1 MLWSIIIGYV
11 CLSIVVVILT
21 PKNIQEIALKVM
33 VSIPIGLIAT
43 TFVILIT
50 LILLNEFA

>member
-11 CLSIVVVILT
+11 CLSIVVVVLI
-21 PKNIQEIALKVM
+21 PENIQEIALKVM
-33 VSIPIGLIAT
+33 ISIPICLIAT